1 MRRALLSVALV
12 ALALAGYAL
21 ATGLPGVPKIYQPYR
36 SWHKVNAK
44 PIPDTPTTA
53 HPANPAGAKNVYASK
68 RKKGTRYP
76 YGTLIV
82 KEGLTTAGGKRFV
95 SLIAA
100 MRKVRG
106 IDPKHGDWQFR
117 EWTRSSPTARFS
129 LIAKDATC
137 WSCHALA
144 KKSDWVYTKR

>member
-1 MRRALLSVALV
+1 MRRVLFAAVLAT
-12 ALALAGYAL
+12 LALAGYAL
-21 ATGLPGVPKIYQPYR
+21 AAGLPGIPKLYQPYR

-53 HPANPAGAKNVYASK
+53 HPAGVKNVFASR
-68 RKKGTRYP
+68 RKQGTRYP

-106 IDPKHGDWQFR
+106 IDPQHGDWQFR
-117 EWTRSSPTARFS
+117 EWTRSSAQRP
-129 LIAKDATC
+129 L
-137 WSCHALA
+137 LA
-144 KKSDWVYTKR
+144 HRQGRDLLELPRPRRRRTTGSTRSS

>member
-1 MRRALLSVALV
+1 MRRTLVAAVLVALV
-12 ALALAGYAL
+12 LGGYGLAA
-21 ATGLPGVPKIYQPYR
+21 GLPGIPKIYRPYKT
-36 SWHKVNAK
+36 WTKVNAK
-44 PIPDTPTTA
+44 PIPNTPTTA
-53 HPANPAGAKNVYASK
+53 HPGVKNVYASK
-68 RKKGTRYP
+68 KKVGARYP

-106 IDPKHGDWQFR
+106 IDPKHGDWQFT

-129 LIAKDATC
+129 LLAKDATC
-137 WSCHALA
+137 WSCHVLA
-144 KKSDWVYTKR
+144 KRNDWVYTR

>member
-1 MRRALLSVALV
+1 MIRRIGVVGSCATLLIAGVAV
-12 ALALAGYAL
+12 AAS
-21 ATGLPGVPKIYQPYR
+21 LPGIPKAFQPYK
-36 SWHKVNAK
+36 SWHRVNAK

-53 HPANPAGAKNVYASK
+53 HPAGVKNVYASRRK
-68 RKKGTRYP
+68 RGARYP
-76 YGTLIV
+76 YGTLVV

-95 SLIAA
+95 SLIAT
-100 MRKVRG
+100 MRKIRG
-106 IDPKHGDWQFR
+106 VDPRHGDWQFR
-117 EWTRSSPTARFS
+117 EWTRSSSGSRFS

>member
-1 MRRALLSVALV
+1 MRRVLLLAGIVMLV
-12 ALALAGYAL
+12 LAGYAV
-21 ATGLPGVPKIYQPYR
+21 AAGLPGIPAVYQPYR

-53 HPANPAGAKNVYASK
+53 HPAGVKNVYASK
-68 RKKGTRYP
+68 RKRGARYP

-100 MRKVRG
+100 MRKIRG
-106 IDPKHGDWQFR
+106 VDPQHGDWQFR
-117 EWTRSSPTARFS
+117 EWTRSRPGARFS

-137 WSCHALA
+137 WGCHSLA

>member
-1 MRRALLSVALV
+1 MRRTLVAVSLVALV
-12 ALALAGYAL
+12 LGGYGLAA
-21 ATGLPGVPKIYQPYR
+21 GLPGIPRIYQPYK
-36 SWHKVNAK
+36 SWTKVNAK
-44 PIPDTPTTA
+44 PIPNTPTTA
-53 HPANPAGAKNVYASK
+53 HPALLKNVYASK
-68 RKKGTRYP
+68 RKAGAKYP

-106 IDPKHGDWQFR
+106 RDPRHGDWQFT

-129 LIAKDATC
+129 LLAKDATC
-137 WSCHALA
+137 WGCHALA
-144 KKSDWVYTKR
+144 RRNDWVYTKR